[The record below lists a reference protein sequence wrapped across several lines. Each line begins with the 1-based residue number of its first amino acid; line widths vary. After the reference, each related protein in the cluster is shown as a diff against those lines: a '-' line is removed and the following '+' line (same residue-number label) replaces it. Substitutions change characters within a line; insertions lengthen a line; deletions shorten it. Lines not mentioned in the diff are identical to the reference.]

1 MKKLSGHGLLVLAVI
16 AVMAAGVMTAMRGQG
31 NSPRIT
37 SDLIAERLEY
47 VQDLVGIEYYYQNV
61 SSIEKSKIQK
71 FGISIPF
78 TASRAILSYEGVIK
92 YGIDVSQVEI
102 GVSGHIVTLTIPK
115 AKMISHEIP
124 EKDIQILD
132 EGRNLFNPVTISDYV
147 GFQSERKTEMEA
159 RAAEKG
165 FPAMAEM
172 KCGEALHAILKA
184 MPDMEKYDV
193 SVNYS

>member
-1 MKKLSGHGLLVLAVI
+1 MKKLNAHALLVLAVV
-16 AVMAAGVMTAMRGQG
+16 AVIAAGVMTAMRGQG

-92 YGIDVSQVEI
+92 YGIDVSQVEV
-102 GVSGHIVTLTIPK
+102 GVSGRTVTLTVPK

-159 RAAEKG
+159 RAVEKG

-172 KCGEALHAILKA
+172 KCGEALQAILNA
-184 MPDMEKYDV
+184 MPDMAKYDV